1 MDSLKGFKKKKN
13 WVIIPV
19 FLWLFVYVLQCQWA
33 HRNDKSASKIEKVPL
48 TKETDY
54 HTFFLQ
60 TGLGEDAVDVLL
72 QKGDIKKFEAVQEAF
87 LGKDNVECIPV
98 LGWFTR
104 SDRIDSNESAP
115 LVDLRPGDILLSFS
129 THSLGWRHGHAGL
142 VIDEKQVLECTS
154 WGKDSR
160 IVKSKHWRKY
170 SNYAVLRVKNSTVSE
185 QQKVA
190 KFAEK
195 YLQGV
200 PYHLS
205 AGFLGAK
212 APETAKPYFGLQCA
226 YLVWYAWQAFGYD
239 LDSNGGRLV
248 TVKNLWESDLLEI
261 VQVYG
266 MEPPRNN

>member
-1 MDSLKGFKKKKN
+1 MRGLKNKKN

-19 FLWLFVYVLQCQWA
+19 FLWICIYVLQSGWA
-33 HRNDKSASKIEKVPL
+33 HRKGEFVPETEKVTL
-48 TKETDY
+48 SETTDY
-54 HTFFLQ
+54 NTFFQQ
-60 TGLGEDAVDVLL
+60 TGLGKDAVDKLR
-72 QKGDIKKFEAVQEAF
+72 KNDNWKKIDAVQEAF
-87 LGKDNVECIPV
+87 LAKDSVKCIPV

-104 SDRIDSNESAP
+104 SDRIESSESAP

-129 THSLGWRHGHAGL
+129 THSMGWRHGHAGL

-170 SNYAVLRVKNSTVSE
+170 SNYAVLRVKNATINE

-190 KFAEK
+190 EFAEK

-212 APETAKPYFGLQCA
+212 APETTEVYFGLQCA
-226 YLVWYAWQAFGYD
+226 YLVWYAWQTFGYD
-239 LDSNGGRLV
+239 LDSDGGRLV
-248 TVKNLWESDLLEI
+248 TVKDIWESDLLEI

-266 MEPPRNN
+266 M